1 MSDHEGDVSA
11 NDVPRTKAELTERV
25 TQNGELFARPQRWT
39 YPDGR
44 EIHVLPDLHSDG
56 ITDIFVAKRTENGST
71 MLLATR
77 TEIHAEDDMTCEL
90 IDLGESWFDELVN
103 APCLSLPH
111 EMQSARDML
120 LHVVDDWNEIPDAG
134 KANALGHIIDD
145 LEVAR
150 REVAE

>member
-1 MSDHEGDVSA
+1 MSDHEGDASA
-11 NDVPRTKAELTERV
+11 DDVPRTGAELTRRV
-25 TQNGELFARPQRWT
+25 TQDGELLARPQRWT

-56 ITDIFVAKRTENGST
+56 ISDILVAKRTENGST
-71 MLLATR
+71 TFLATR
-77 TEIHAEDDMTCEL
+77 AEIHAEDEMTSEF
-90 IDLGESWFDELVN
+90 IDLEESWFHGFLDDT
-103 APCLSLPH
+103 CSSLPH

-120 LHVVDDWNEIPDAG
+120 LHVVEDWNEIPDAG

-145 LEVAR
+145 LEMAR

>member
-1 MSDHEGDVSA
+1 MSEHEDDAST
-11 NDVPRTKAELTERV
+11 NDVPRTEAELTRRV
-25 TQNGELFARPQRWT
+25 TQDGELLVRPQRWT

-44 EIHVLPDLHSDG
+44 EIHVLPDLRSGG
-56 ITDIFVAKRTENGST
+56 ITDILVAERAENGST
-71 MLLATR
+71 TFLVTK
-77 TEIHAEDDMTCEL
+77 TQIHAEDDMTCEF
-90 IDLGESWFDELVN
+90 IDVEESWFDGFLD
-103 APCLSLPH
+103 AICTSLPH

-134 KANALGHIIDD
+134 KANALDHIIDD